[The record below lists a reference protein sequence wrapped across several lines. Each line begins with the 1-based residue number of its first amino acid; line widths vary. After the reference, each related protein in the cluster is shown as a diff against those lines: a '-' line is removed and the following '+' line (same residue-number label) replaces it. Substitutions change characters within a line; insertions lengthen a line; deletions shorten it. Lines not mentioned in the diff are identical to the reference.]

1 MSLFKY
7 IGVALLMLV
16 IISPAGAGDFGKAD
30 RLICAVVDVHEC
42 LPGGGCEETTA
53 KEINLPQ
60 FFKIDIKKKH
70 IKGIRPGGAESE
82 ARINSLQHLD
92 GKIILQGVQDGLKDE
107 RDGVGWTVSIMEDTG
122 GMVLTASGDMVG
134 FVAFGSCILPEK

>member
-1 MSLFKY
+1 MSVFKY
-7 IGVALLMLV
+7 MGVALLILV
-16 IISPAGAGDFGKAD
+16 IISPAGADDFGKAD

-42 LPGGGCEETTA
+42 LPNAGCEETTA

-70 IKGIRPGGAESE
+70 IRGIRPGRAESE

-92 GKIILQGVQDGLKDE
+92 KKIILQGVQDGRKDV
-107 RDGVGWTVSIMEDTG
+107 RDGVGWTMAIMEDTG
-122 GMVLTASGDMVG
+122 EMVLTSSGDMVG
-134 FVAFGSCILPEK
+134 FVVFGACTLPDK